1 MRNLFKSFGSH
12 PQKNSMNRFP
22 RAKKTNDNSKDTN
35 INELEASIEEL
46 EGRKKNI
53 EEKIKELEDNIKELE
68 DNKEALV
75 TEIGNLTSQKTNLQ
89 KESEKLAGKIQV
101 QSSKLNDIEIKE
113 ELKNNDTSSAPL
125 ETLSL
130 FATIYSTLTT
140 LENSS
145 NVVNLIEEIKSHLN
159 SLGYEF
165 VPYSEVNKDCY
176 FVRETGVEKNI
187 RTAIREQST
196 GEIIISGE
204 IYKKSL

>member
-1 MRNLFKSFGSH
+1 MSKIFKSLGSL
-12 PQKNSMNRFP
+12 PQKLSMNSSP
-22 RAKKTNDNSKDTN
+22 MAKKTNDNSKDTI
-35 INELEASIEEL
+35 INELEAIIEKL

-53 EEKIKELEDNIKELE
+53 EKKIEELI
-68 DNKEALV
+68 NKKDALA
-75 TEIGNLTSQKTNLQ
+75 TEIGDLNTYKNGLQ
-89 KESEKLAGKIQV
+89 KECERLVDKIKV
-101 QSSKLNDIEIKE
+101 QSAKLNDIQINE

-145 NVVNLIEEIKSHLN
+145 NVVNLIEEISSHLN

-165 VPYSEVNKDCY
+165 VPYSEVNKGCY
-176 FVRETGVEKNI
+176 FVREIGVEKNI

-204 IYKKSL
+204 IYK

>member
-1 MRNLFKSFGSH
+1 MSKIFKSLGSL
-12 PQKNSMNRFP
+12 PQKLSMNRSP
-22 RAKKTNDNSKDTN
+22 MAKKTNDNSKDTI
-35 INELEASIEEL
+35 INELEAIIEKL

-53 EEKIKELEDNIKELE
+53 EKKIEELRN
-68 DNKEALV
+68 NKEALV

-89 KESEKLAGKIQV
+89 KESERLADKIKV
-101 QSSKLNDIEIKE
+101 QSAKLNDIQINE

-145 NVVNLIEEIKSHLN
+145 NVVNLIEEISSHLN

-165 VPYSEVNKDCY
+165 VPYSEVNKGCY

-204 IYKKSL
+204 IYK

>member
-1 MRNLFKSFGSH
+1 MSKIFKSLGSL
-12 PQKNSMNRFP
+12 PQKISMNRSP
-22 RAKKTNDNSKDTN
+22 MAKKTDDNSKDT
-35 INELEASIEEL
+35 ILNELEADIEKL

-53 EEKIKELEDNIKELE
+53 KKEIEELEEKIQELKQ
-68 DNKEALV
+68 NKEDLV
-75 TEIGNLTSQKTNLQ
+75 TEIGKLQ
-89 KESEKLAGKIQV
+89 EASERLAGEIQV
-101 QSSKLNDIEIKE
+101 QFAKLNNIQIEE

-145 NVVNLIEEIKSHLN
+145 NVVNLIEEMKSHLN

-204 IYKKSL
+204 IYK